1 MSDLFFWKINN
12 RRPTSEQSC
21 MLKFKS
27 LQISIKC
34 VLSWSARTKS
44 LQQSLTVIFEA
55 EDTTVIKMASS
66 CDAVLQRPAL
76 NQAYGPCKSAMLETK
91 NGFSEFCCFSVSD
104 CEENIRERNEE
115 KKTCYLVIS
124 NNLKHLMRST
134 NNPPII
140 LLSSRFWE
148 NFTEYCKKK
157 KKKRGKWSYSAL
169 ALEAFALL
177 LTSRGGGAFRIQL
190 PDAGSNLIAVWTI
203 PPAQTMQTVS
213 FTATVAVWGG
223 VLSQRE
229 RAHRSFPGPPH
240 QILIIPLIDFS
251 FEWWMAT
258 EK

>member
-1 MSDLFFWKINN
+1 MLSCNLKQPQALN
-12 RRPTSEQSC
+12 EEHKQSTDHS
-21 MLKFKS
+21 FK
-27 LQISIKC
+27 QQ
-34 VLSWSARTKS
+34 VLRE
-44 LQQSLTVIFEA
+44 LHR
-55 EDTTVIKMASS
+55 
-66 CDAVLQRPAL
+66 VLQ
-76 NQAYGPCKSAMLETK
+76 
-91 NGFSEFCCFSVSD
+91 
-104 CEENIRERNEE
+104 
-115 KKTCYLVIS
+115 
-124 NNLKHLMRST
+124 
-134 NNPPII
+134 
-140 LLSSRFWE
+140 
-148 NFTEYCKKK
+148 K

-251 FEWWMAT
+251 FE
-258 EK
+258 